1 MLHKFTFAKVVNILG
16 VAWPHL
22 GVVVEIVV
30 AVNVVVVEVV
40 LAVVEVVLVVVDQL
54 LQACVR

>member
-16 VAWPHL
+16 VAWPL
-22 GVVVEIVV
+22 PGVVE
-30 AVNVVVVEVV
+30 VVVVVV

-54 LQACVR
+54 LQACAR

>member
-16 VAWPHL
+16 VAWPLL
-22 GVVVEIVV
+22 GVVVAVV
-30 AVNVVVVEVV
+30 EVVVEVV
-40 LAVVEVVLVVVDQL
+40 IAVVEVVLVIVADQL

>member
-1 MLHKFTFAKVVNILG
+1 MIHKFTFAKVVNILG

-30 AVNVVVVEVV
+30 AVNVVVVDVVEVV
-40 LAVVEVVLVVVDQL
+40 LAVVAVVDQL
-54 LQACVR
+54 LQTCVR